1 VGAAVGVVAA
11 IVLIVVAVV
20 IARRRRHRKTDLLPL
35 PLASFETG
43 GSEVCRLF
51 WLIRLQEWRYRWC
64 WLRWKWHVSK

>member
-11 IVLIVVAVV
+11 VVLIVVAVI

-43 GSEVCRLF
+43 GSVVVCRLF
-51 WLIRLQEWRYRWC
+51 WLIRLQEWRYR
-64 WLRWKWHVSK
+64 